1 MFFFLHNC
9 VSQLAHFLLISELKT
24 YTQLSAKVSKN
35 GVLFFGFVDNSTVGC
50 LNEHQPIQRQSIV
63 SNCGYFLIFF
73 SSYIFFQ
80 SLLFNVFFS
89 IVQVLIFRI
98 TVNNSQIHHSSRSQN
113 LLINLSSI

>member
-50 LNEHQPIQRQSIV
+50 LNEHQPIQRQNIV

-80 SLLFNVFFS
+80 SLLFNVFFFH
-89 IVQVLIFRI
+89 IRRI
-98 TVNNSQIHHSSRSQN
+98 HDVTYPNYQIKKEII
-113 LLINLSSI
+113 LKLG